1 MKRPLILPVRT
12 SLHTR
17 LDRRGLLRHT
27 AVGLATLPLVQLAC
41 GDEPLGSRADVGL
54 DAGLGLDAGT
64 EDLGP
69 SDSGAPD
76 SGSGPDSGELADSGE
91 APDSGEPSDS
101 GEAPDSGVILGWA
114 GGGTASMT
122 QKANYPD
129 PFTES
134 LSNCALVT
142 TTTLGPCTT
151 ATDLLRE
158 DVSEGWSGLPV
169 RLALKVVDTQ
179 CNPLSGLRMKIWH
192 TNIVG
197 SYSGETPSNNFCLL
211 DQAYRTSDFFR
222 GVQDTNA
229 EGEVYFDTCFPGWY
243 PGRAIHI
250 HFQILNGNTS
260 QRVSQL
266 FFPEDLTTDIFAN
279 HPEYEGYGQ
288 PDTVFSND
296 GVLAAIPQ
304 AERPRHILA
313 VQRMSDG
320 AMLASKVVT
329 VISS

>member
-1 MKRPLILPVRT
+1 MKRRLVLPVRT
-12 SLHTR
+12 PLQTSI
-17 LDRRGLLRHT
+17 DRRALLRHT
-27 AVGLATLPLVQLAC
+27 AVGLAAWPLVQLAC
-41 GDEPLGSRADVGL
+41 ADDPLGVGPDAGL
-54 DAGLGLDAGT
+54 DAGLAA
-64 EDLGP
+64 
-69 SDSGAPD
+69 DSGAQD
-76 SGSGPDSGELADSGE
+76 LGVADSGAQDSGI
-91 APDSGEPSDS
+91 APDSGEPADS
-101 GEAPDSGVILGWA
+101 GEPTDAGEAPDSGVIVGWA

-122 QKANYPD
+122 GKANYPD
-129 PFTES
+129 PFTEN

-151 ATDLLRE
+151 TNDLLRE

-222 GVQDTNA
+222 GIQVTNA

-296 GVLAAIPQ
+296 GVMAAIPG
-304 AERPRHILA
+304 AERARHILA
-313 VQRMSDG
+313 VERMNDG

-329 VISS
+329 VIQG

>member
-1 MKRPLILPVRT
+1 MKHRPIVPVRA
-12 SLHTR
+12 LPR
-17 LDRRGLLRHT
+17 ALLDRRELLRHT
-27 AVGLATLPLVQLAC
+27 AVGLAAWPLVHLAC
-41 GDEPLGSRADVGL
+41 GADPLNSGL
-54 DAGLGLDAGT
+54 DGGLDAGT
-64 EDLGP
+64 AADSGAEDLG
-69 SDSGAPD
+69 
-76 SGSGPDSGELADSGE
+76 LADSGE
-91 APDSGEPSDS
+91 QDSGTTPDSGAEPDSGEPDS
-101 GEAPDSGVILGWA
+101 GEPTDAGVIVGWA
-114 GGGTASMT
+114 GGGTVSMT
-122 QKANYPD
+122 GKANYPD

-142 TTTLGPCTT
+142 TTTAGPCTT

-169 RLALKVVDTQ
+169 RLVLKVVDTQ
-179 CNPLSGLRMKIWH
+179 CNPLSGSRVKIWH

-222 GVQDTNA
+222 GVQTTNA

-296 GVLAAIPQ
+296 GVMAAIPG
-304 AERPRHILA
+304 AERARHILA
-313 VQRMSDG
+313 VERMNDG

-329 VISS
+329 VVEG